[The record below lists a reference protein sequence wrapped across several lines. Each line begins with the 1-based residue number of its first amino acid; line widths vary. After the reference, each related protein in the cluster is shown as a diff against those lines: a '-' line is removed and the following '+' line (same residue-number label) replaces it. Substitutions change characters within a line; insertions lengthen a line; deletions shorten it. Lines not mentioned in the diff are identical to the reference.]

1 MLENYLK
8 LLKLKNLML
17 RCEIMNLG
25 IIGYGNIGELLT
37 QNIINYNFCNLNKLY
52 IANRTLSKITH
63 LKDINQSISITDD
76 NTEVAKNCE
85 KIIISVKTPDLINV
99 LEQIKEYITKD
110 TQIIHTCAGIDLESE
125 KLTCVIPTISSTYD
139 KNNPKKG
146 FTIIM
151 HDEKVS
157 SENKEYVENLF
168 SKFSQIKVVD
178 NPEDLEIATIAASCM
193 PAFISLGID
202 LFTDELSTK
211 SNLSKEEL
219 FKIVAE
225 TLNSSSYLLKENILS
240 SEELINKVATKKG
253 ITQKGLD
260 TLNEDLPA
268 IYKRL
273 IYTLL

>member
-37 QNIINYNFCNLNKLY
+37 QNIINHDFCNLNKLY
-52 IANRTLSKITH
+52 IANRTLSKINH

-76 NTEVAKNCE
+76 NTEIAKNCE

-99 LEQIKEYITKD
+99 LEQIKEHITKD
-110 TQIIHTCAGIDLESE
+110 TQIIHTCAGIDLDSE

-151 HDEKVS
+151 YDEKVS

-273 IYTLL
+273 IYNLL

>member
-1 MLENYLK
+1 MKY
-8 LLKLKNLML
+8 
-17 RCEIMNLG
+17 MNLG

-37 QNIINYNFCNLNKLY
+37 QNIINHDFCNLNKLY
-52 IANRTLSKITH
+52 ISNRTISKINH
-63 LKDINQSISITDD
+63 LKDIDPHISITDD

-99 LEQIKEYITKD
+99 LEQLKEFITKD

-125 KLTCVIPTISSTYD
+125 NNKLTCVIPTISSTYD
-139 KNNPKKG
+139 ENNPKKG
-146 FTIIM
+146 FSIIM
-151 HDEKVS
+151 YGENVS
-157 SENKEYVENLF
+157 FENKEYVENLF

-178 NPEDLEIATIAASCM
+178 NPMDLEIATIAASCM
-193 PAFISLGID
+193 PAFISLSID
-202 LFTDELSTK
+202 IFTDELSTK
-211 SNLSKEEL
+211 SNLSKEEI
-219 FKIVAE
+219 FEIVTE

-240 SEELINKVATKKG
+240 SKELINKVATKKG

>member
-99 LEQIKEYITKD
+99 LEQIEEHITND

-260 TLNEDLPA
+260 TLNEELPA

-273 IYTLL
+273 IYNLL